1 MSKIFLSIACFMDN
15 DIVNTIE
22 DCLNKAKYPDNIVFG
37 ICLQSEDDDK
47 CLDKYK
53 NNKQFKIKHI
63 NWSKARGPAY
73 ARGIIFD
80 MFSNEDYF
88 FQIDCHTRFYD
99 NWDVKIINCFNEC
112 KKINDKAIISHYP
125 VNINDIGKKDNIIV
139 NISTV
144 RCIDINMG
152 IKTHGR
158 FVNTSSCPKKSWG
171 ISAAMLFF
179 DRKAYSDVPFDKDIY
194 FGLQFEE
201 QVVLAARYWTSG
213 YDIFTPNTHIIAT
226 EYLTNRTRQK
236 KSVPRIPNL
245 QKETYDRLCH
255 IMKLKCICKY
265 DESTNSKLGNERT
278 IEDYYKMLNIY
289 DKIKE
294 TYPDNYLQ
302 DDVSNEN
309 VITVGSV
316 GFGYE
321 FGEYFVNYILNL
333 AFPKFTIKYDNSENC
348 DLIIYTHFTRDQDF
362 WNKNEKPYLLWNGE
376 RYSLPSRMRNC
387 SNKLVVNSLDSNS
400 NLRIPY
406 AFFAYVEYKQR
417 NLWLKYKNLDIK
429 NKRLFS
435 YCISANRGSNIRNTF
450 VENFSKKCNDVW
462 CLGRYKVNNNIDKID
477 GKWNNEKLQET
488 YSRYKFV
495 LAPEN
500 EVKKGY
506 ITEKIINVFSSGAI
520 PIYIGDSILA
530 KKIFNSKAFICLD
543 DFNNID
549 DCINYVLSLS
559 DDKIK
564 RYLSEKIFTDNPEA
578 DIFTEYNNF
587 NADCN
592 KDIISKIKILL
603 ENKEVNMYNTTLDK
617 SILQSVIINLD
628 KDKQKYENMSNK
640 LNLFN
645 IPYSRFNAIL
655 GTDIYD
661 NFKSSGKIQNNGYT
675 LRPHQ
680 VGIWQS
686 HYKIWQYMIFNN
698 IERLLI
704 FEDDCSFVN
713 DFKNLYHKTLELVK
727 DEEYDI
733 LFLGYSG
740 ADIVINKDLHL
751 LNHGIPRC
759 THAYVLTL
767 SGAKKLVENMSI
779 IDYPID
785 EIIGRMFSRK
795 ELKGYRTSYILVYQ
809 PWQAIGKHR
818 NKSFPKE
825 LLHLIEEKSAKSRK
839 PIDFKLMPKF
849 YINLERRSDRNKYMI
864 KYKNTFSY
872 LSNLQRINA
881 CDGMSIKNIDDLP
894 NNVTVANNQKIN
906 IINKLSVSGGMLSYG
921 GLGCA
926 ISHKKILD
934 LIIENNYED
943 TLILEDDIE
952 IVDNFDTLFSL
963 IEIPSDYDMFFIGYH
978 SAPNSQNYNSKINK
992 CHRIYGLFGLIISLQ
1007 GAKKLVNEI
1016 KVFNPL
1022 RYALDTAYYHNLP
1035 SLKMNKYCLKSD
1047 KRLIHHMKQNTEEN
1061 PSDIII

>member
-1 MSKIFLSIACFMDN
+1 MFR
-15 DIVNTIE
+15 
-22 DCLNKAKYPDNIVFG
+22 KAKHPDNIVFG
-37 ICLQSEDDDK
+37 ICLQSEDDDN
-47 CLDKYK
+47 CLDRYK
-53 NNKQFKIKHI
+53 ENKQFKIEHI
-63 NWSKARGPAY
+63 NWSQARGPAY
-73 ARGIIFD
+73 ARGIIYD
-80 MFSNEDYF
+80 MFSDEDYF

-99 NWDVKIINCFNEC
+99 NWDVKIIESFNQC
-112 KKINDKAIISHYP
+112 KLINDRAIISYYP
-125 VNINDIGKKDNIIV
+125 ININDMGKKDDTIA
-139 NISTV
+139 NISSV

-158 FVNTSSCPKKSWG
+158 FINTSSCPKKSWG

-179 DRKAYSDVPFDKDIY
+179 DRSAHNDVPFDKDIY

-201 QVVLAARYWTSG
+201 QTVLAARYWTSG
-213 YDIFTPNTHIIAT
+213 YDIFTPHEHVIAT
-226 EYLTNRTRQK
+226 EYITNRKRQK
-236 KSVPRIPNL
+236 KNVQHIPQL

-255 IMKLKCICKY
+255 IMKLKRICKY
-265 DESTNSKLGNERT
+265 DKTINSRLGNERS

-289 DKIKE
+289 DKVKE

-302 DDVSNEN
+302 YDESDKN

-321 FGEYFVNYILNL
+321 FGKYFVNYILNL
-333 AFPKFTIKYDNSENC
+333 TFPNSTIKYENSENC
-348 DLIIYTHFTRDQDF
+348 DLIIYTHFTRNQDF
-362 WNKNEKPYLLWNGE
+362 WNKNEKPYLMWNGE
-376 RYSLPSRMRNC
+376 RHNLPSKVRNC
-387 SNKLVVNSLDSNS
+387 SNKLIVSSLDANS
-400 NLRIPY
+400 NLSIPY

-435 YCISANRGSNIRNTF
+435 CCISANRGDNIRNTF
-450 VENFSKKCNDVW
+450 VERFAEKSNDVW

-488 YSRYKFV
+488 YSKYKFV
-495 LAPEN
+495 LAAEN
-500 EVKKGY
+500 EEKKGY
-506 ITEKIINVFSSGAI
+506 VTEKIINVFSSGAI
-520 PIYIGDSILA
+520 PIYIGDSVLA

-543 DFNNID
+543 DFSNID
-549 DCINYVLSLS
+549 ECINYILGLS
-559 DDKIK
+559 DDTIK
-564 RYLSEKIFTDNPEA
+564 TYLSEKIFTNNPEA
-578 DIFTEYNNF
+578 HIFTEYNNLS
-587 NADCN
+587 ADCN
-592 KDIISKIKILL
+592 KDIISKIKVLL
-603 ENKEVNMYNTTLDK
+603 ENKEVNLYNTTIDK
-617 SILQSVIINLD
+617 GVLQSVIISLD
-628 KDKQKYENMSNK
+628 KDKQKYENMSNQ
-640 LNLFN
+640 LNLFD

-686 HYKIWQYMIFNN
+686 HYKIWQYVIFNN
-698 IERLLI
+698 IERLFI

-713 DFKNLYHKTLELVK
+713 GFKDLYHKTLELMK
-727 DEEYDI
+727 DQEYDI

-740 ADIVINKDLHL
+740 ANVVINEELHL
-751 LNHGIPRC
+751 LDHGVPRC

-767 SGAKKLVENMSI
+767 NGAKKLTERMSI

-795 ELKGYRTSYILVYQ
+795 ELKGYRTSYVLVYQ
-809 PWQAIGKHR
+809 SWQTIGEHH
-818 NKSFPKE
+818 NKFFPKE
-825 LLHLIEEKSAKSRK
+825 LLYLIEEKPNKEQKNASLMGDKIENVMSRK
-839 PIDFKLMPKF
+839 PINFKLIPKF
-849 YINLERRSDRNKYMI
+849 YINLERRSDRNKYMME
-864 KYKNTFSY
+864 YKNTFSY

-894 NNVTVANNQKIN
+894 NNVTVAGNQKIN
-906 IINKLSVSGGMLSYG
+906 IINKSSVNGGMLSYG

-934 LIIENNYED
+934 LIIENSYED

-952 IVDNFDTLFSL
+952 IVDNFDTLFSV

-992 CHRIYGLFGLIISLQ
+992 CHRIYGTFGVIISLQ

-1035 SLKMNKYCLKSD
+1035 PSKINKYCLKPD

-1061 PSDIII
+1061 PSDIIT

>member
-1 MSKIFLSIACFMDN
+1 MQKIFVSIACFMDN

-22 DCLNKAKYPDNIVFG
+22 DCLEKAKHPDNIVFG
-37 ICLQSEDDDK
+37 ICLQSDENDT
-47 CLDKYK
+47 CLDKYA
-53 NNKQFKIKHI
+53 NHPQFRIHKMH
-63 NWSKARGPAY
+63 WSQARGPAY
-73 ARGIIFD
+73 ARGIIYD
-80 MFSNEDYF
+80 MFADEDYF

-99 NWDVKIINCFNEC
+99 NWDENIINCFNDC

-125 VNINDIGKKDNIIV
+125 VNINNMGKYDDTIANIT
-139 NISTV
+139 NV
-144 RCIDINMG
+144 RCIDINLG

-158 FVNTSSCPKKSWG
+158 MVSTKSCPMKSWG

-179 DRKAYSDVPFDKDIY
+179 DRKAYRDVPFDKDIY

-201 QVVLAARYWTSG
+201 QTVLAARYWTSG
-213 YDIFTPNTHIIAT
+213 YDIFTPDKHLIAT
-226 EYLTNRTRQK
+226 EYITNRNRQK

-265 DESTNSKLGNERT
+265 DGSVNSILGTERT

-289 DKIKE
+289 DKVKN

-316 GFGYE
+316 GYGYE
-321 FGEYFVNYILNL
+321 FGEYFVNYVLNL
-333 AFPKFTIKYDNSENC
+333 AFPKLSINYDNSENC
-348 DLIIYTHFTRDQDF
+348 DLIIYTHFTRNQDF
-362 WNKNEKPYLLWNGE
+362 WNKNKKPYLLWNGE
-376 RYSLPSRMRNC
+376 KYNLPSNIRNC
-387 SNKLVVNSLDSNS
+387 SNKLKICSVDPNS
-400 NLRIPY
+400 NLCIPY

-435 YCISANRGSNIRNTF
+435 YCISAKRGDNIRNTF
-450 VENFSKKCNDVW
+450 VERFAEKSNDVW

-488 YSRYKFV
+488 YSKYKFI
-495 LAPEN
+495 LAAEN

-506 ITEKIINVFSSGAI
+506 ITEKIINVFNSGAI
-520 PIYIGDSILA
+520 PIYIGDSVLA

-543 DFNNID
+543 DFDNID

-559 DDKIK
+559 YDEIK
-564 RYLSEKIFTDNPEA
+564 RYLNEKIFTNNPEA
-578 DIFTEYNNF
+578 DVFTEYNNP

-592 KDIISKIKILL
+592 KDIISKIKVLL
-603 ENKEVNMYNTTLDK
+603 ENIEINMYNTTLDK

-628 KDKQKYENMSNK
+628 KQKEKYENMTKN

-645 IPYSRFNAIL
+645 IPYTRFNAIL

-661 NFKSSGKIQNNGYT
+661 NFKASGKIKNNGYT

-713 DFKNLYHKTLELVK
+713 DFKDMYHKTLEMVK
-727 DEEYDI
+727 DKEYDI

-740 ADIVINKDLHL
+740 ANVVTNKDLHL
-751 LNHGIPRC
+751 LDEGVPRC
-759 THAYVLTL
+759 THSYVLTL
-767 SGAKKLVENMSI
+767 SGARKLVERMSI
-779 IDYPID
+779 IDFPID
-785 EIIGRMFSRK
+785 EIIGRMFFRK

-809 PWQAIGKHR
+809 PWQKR
-818 NKSFPKE
+818 EDKYPLPPK
-825 LLHLIEEKSAKSRK
+825 
-839 PIDFKLMPKF
+839 
-849 YINLERRSDRNKYMI
+849 YINKY
-864 KYKNTFSY
+864 N
-872 LSNLQRINA
+872 
-881 CDGMSIKNIDDLP
+881 
-894 NNVTVANNQKIN
+894 
-906 IINKLSVSGGMLSYG
+906 
-921 GLGCA
+921 
-926 ISHKKILD
+926 D
-934 LIIENNYED
+934 LI
-943 TLILEDDIE
+943 
-952 IVDNFDTLFSL
+952 
-963 IEIPSDYDMFFIGYH
+963 
-978 SAPNSQNYNSKINK
+978 
-992 CHRIYGLFGLIISLQ
+992 
-1007 GAKKLVNEI
+1007 
-1016 KVFNPL
+1016 
-1022 RYALDTAYYHNLP
+1022 
-1035 SLKMNKYCLKSD
+1035 
-1047 KRLIHHMKQNTEEN
+1047 
-1061 PSDIII
+1061 